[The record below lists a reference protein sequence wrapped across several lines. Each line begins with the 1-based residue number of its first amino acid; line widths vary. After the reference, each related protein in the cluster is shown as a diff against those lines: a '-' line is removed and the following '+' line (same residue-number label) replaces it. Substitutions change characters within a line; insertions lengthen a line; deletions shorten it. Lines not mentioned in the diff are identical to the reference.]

1 MTAAHG
7 IEVPDQEYGGDWEDC
22 KECAPDTNQDAS
34 LEEDLQPE
42 GSKDCKEDHGE
53 ISIAI
58 HVGMLTFSENGSQ
71 KLAER
76 VRNGPTVRPV
86 W

>member
-1 MTAAHG
+1 
-7 IEVPDQEYGGDWEDC
+7 
-22 KECAPDTNQDAS
+22 
-34 LEEDLQPE
+34 
-42 GSKDCKEDHGE
+42 
-53 ISIAI
+53 
-58 HVGMLTFSENGSQ
+58 MLTFSENGSQ